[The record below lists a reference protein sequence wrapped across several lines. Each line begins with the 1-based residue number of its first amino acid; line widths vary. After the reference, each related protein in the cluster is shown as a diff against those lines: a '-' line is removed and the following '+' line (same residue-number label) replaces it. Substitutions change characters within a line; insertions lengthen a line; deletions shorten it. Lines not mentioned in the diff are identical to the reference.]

1 VSQDRPLDPGI
12 QGIDSATLRWAV
24 DAARF
29 VRSPVFPGV
38 AFAVAL
44 VVAGIGGLV
53 LSGWATHGQYYVA
66 LQVPY
71 LISGG
76 FGALGLVV
84 TGAFLA
90 SLLGNR
96 RDNAMADREYDAV
109 LKQITELARDRI
121 EDRARAAA
129 GGSR

>member
-1 VSQDRPLDPGI
+1 VSQDRPFDPVTH
-12 QGIDSATLRWAV
+12 GIDSDTLRWAV

-29 VRSPVFPGV
+29 VRNPVFPGV
-38 AFAVAL
+38 VFAVAL

-53 LSGWATHGQYYVA
+53 LSGWGARGEYYVA

-76 FGALGLVV
+76 FGALGLVI
-84 TGAFLA
+84 TGAYLA

-96 RDNAMADREYDAV
+96 RDEAMADQEYDAV
-109 LKQITELARDRI
+109 LKQLTELARDRI
-121 EDRARAAA
+121 DDRART
-129 GGSR
+129 RREV

>member
-1 VSQDRPLDPGI
+1 MSQERPLDSTMH
-12 QGIDSATLRWAV
+12 GIDSDTLRWAV

-29 VRSPVFPGV
+29 VRNPVFPGV
-38 AFAVAL
+38 VFAVVL
-44 VVAGIGGLV
+44 VVMGFGALL
-53 LSGWATHGQYYVA
+53 LSGWGAHGQYYVA
-66 LQVPY
+66 LQVPF

-84 TGAFLA
+84 TGAFLT

-96 RDNAMADREYDAV
+96 RDAAMADQEYDAV

-121 EDRARAAA
+121 EDRARASA
-129 GGSR
+129 GEA